1 MVIKKCKICGEEF
14 EARGSALTCS
24 SECRKINKRNLW
36 RKAEKSDK
44 GKATRKRYRE
54 NHRDEISEY
63 QKEWYKNNR
72 DKILEQRKEYY
83 ENNRDE
89 ILERH
94 KEYQKSDRGKDAHN
108 KANLKYKQ
116 KKIAELN
123 EKFDGDIE
131 LILKECPHT
140 WEEREA
146 IMQVEYGKSYI
157 EAIYKK
163 IKISPVCEVTG
174 RSDDLVIHHLDSF
187 NLHPEKGADLDNLV
201 RITREIHNEFHSI
214 YGWGD
219 NTREQW
225 FEFLE
230 KKINII
236 LTNKG

>member
-1 MVIKKCKICGEEF
+1 MVIKKCKICGKEF
-14 EARGSALTCS
+14 EAHGSALTCS

-36 RKAEKSDK
+36 KKHKKSDK
-44 GKATRKRYRE
+44 GKATSKRYYE
-54 NHRDEISEY
+54 NHCDEIREY
-63 QKEWYKNNR
+63 KKEWYENNR
-72 DKILEQRKEYY
+72 YEILEQRKEYY

-94 KEYQKSDRGKDAHN
+94 KEYQQSSKGKDAHN

-116 KKIAELN
+116 KKISELN
-123 EKFDGDIE
+123 EKFDGDLE

-146 IMQVEYGKSYI
+146 IMQVDYGVSYV
-157 EAIYKK
+157 EVMYKK
-163 IKISPVCEVTG
+163 IQLNPVCEVTG
-174 RSDDLVIHHLDSF
+174 KSNDLVIHHLDSF

-201 RITREIHNEFHSI
+201 RVRSDIHDDFHNE
-214 YGWGD
+214 YGYGS

-230 KKINII
+230 KNKYNIN
-236 LTNKG
+236 K